1 MIRITFLGT
10 VASRPTVGRN
20 VSGIAVQREGDL
32 FLWDCGEGTQ
42 RQMMRFQTGF
52 QVRAVFVT
60 HLHADHFL
68 GIPGLL
74 RTMSLQGRRDPL
86 ALFGPMGS
94 AKVLRQAVGLGM
106 DRISFSVEI
115 EELSPGQ
122 AVPFAGFQVMAL
134 QVDHGTHAVGYA
146 LREAQRP
153 GRFHVEK
160 ARALGIP
167 EGPLFGKLQRGEPV
181 EVAGRW
187 IHPHEVVGEP
197 RPGRLVV
204 YSGDTLPC
212 VSILE
217 AARGADLLIHD
228 ATFGEEEVERA
239 RETAHAT
246 ALQAARLAREAGV
259 ERLILTHVSARYAD
273 APQVLAE
280 EAAKVFPGVRVAFDG
295 MTLEIGYRPDRLPAA
310 GSTPGEAGVKRCGPS
325 IPA

>member
-1 MIRITFLGT
+1 MIRVTFLGT

-74 RTMSLQGRRDPL
+74 RTMALQGRQEPL
-86 ALFGPMGS
+86 ALYGPRGS
-94 AKVLRQAVGLGM
+94 AKVLRQAVHLGV
-106 DRISFSVEI
+106 DRIAFAVEI
-115 EELSPGQ
+115 RELSPGD
-122 AVPFAGFQVMAL
+122 AVSFSGFQVMAVE
-134 QVDHGTHAVGYA
+134 VDHGTQAVGYA
-146 LREAQRP
+146 LKEAMRP
-153 GRFHVEK
+153 GRFQVEK

-167 EGPLFGKLQRGEPV
+167 EGPLFGKLHRGEAV
-181 EVAGRW
+181 EVGGRW
-187 IHPHEVVGEP
+187 IQPQEVVGAP

-204 YSGDTLPC
+204 YSGDTLPTRS
-212 VSILE
+212 VLE

-239 RETAHAT
+239 RETAHST

-259 ERLILTHVSARYAD
+259 ERLVLTHISARYAD
-273 APQVLAE
+273 APHLLAE
-280 EAAKVFPGVRVAFDG
+280 EAAQVFPGARVAFDG
-295 MTLEIGYRPDRLPAA
+295 LTLEIGYRPDPVPASR
-310 GSTPGEAGVKRCGPS
+310 STPAEAGT
-325 IPA
+325 A